1 MYRNSSK
8 YLLITSTSYPSGL
21 QSSTS
26 HAIAISYHG
35 ALCHLYS
42 TKFQQSEI
50 ADLGCFC
57 VDLRASFLS
66 ATQTRGIEI
75 ALPPYEL
82 IVED

>member
-1 MYRNSSK
+1 M
-8 YLLITSTSYPSGL
+8 TSYPSGL
-21 QSSTS
+21 QSSRS
-26 HAIAISYHG
+26 HAIAVSCHG

-57 VDLRASFLS
+57 LDLRASFLP
-66 ATQTRGIEI
+66 AIQTRGIEI
-75 ALPPYEL
+75 AFPPYEL